1 MRLRGLI
8 PTTALLVALAASAF
22 AQALPNLN
30 SLRVRYN
37 TQKSTVKP
45 DGELKVQID
54 ANDKAIA
61 EASRQG
67 QTGELRRLYAKGMAL
82 LAKRPWTDVE
92 DFQSSLVLRTS
103 AVVHDSSRP
112 ATVRLEQIFAP
123 SATLTQPLT
132 AVATIRPAGAPGA
145 TAPAVEVARFDS
157 IPRDLRESP
166 FLMDLDLSKVA
177 DGAHVLDV
185 AVKDGERDMGTV
197 SLRLFLHNGL
207 DDRLRQL
214 MALQA
219 APDVQASLR
228 YPADY
233 IRKIN
238 RGLVELGAFNVS
250 AEIAAAE
257 TVAAAV
263 KGGKHP
269 FTGRTGGFERH
280 YVLEAANEIMPY
292 RLYVP
297 SGYNGTRAYQLIV
310 ALHGLGANEDSFMD
324 SYARTVP
331 TLAEQRGYIV
341 AAPLGFRVDGFYGFN
356 VFNDTSTSDHRRL
369 ELSERDVMEVLS
381 RVRKDYRIDDSRIY
395 LMGHSMGAIGTWAIG
410 AKYPEIWAAL
420 APFSGLGNP
429 ATIERMKHIPQIV
442 VHGDADPTVNVSGSR
457 NMVAAMKTHNV
468 DHVYIEVPG
477 GNHVDM
483 VVPNLPAVF
492 DFFDKKRKAPVTT
505 Q

>member
-1 MRLRGLI
+1 
-8 PTTALLVALAASAF
+8 VALATSGF
-22 AQALPNLN
+22 AQALPNL
-30 SLRVRYN
+30 SSVRVRYN
-37 TQKSTVKP
+37 TQKATVKP
-45 DGELKVQID
+45 DGELKAEID
-54 ANDKAIA
+54 AIDKAIA
-61 EASRQG
+61 EAGRQG

-82 LAKRPWTDVE
+82 LARRAWTDVE
-92 DFQSSLVLRTS
+92 EFQSSLVLRTGT
-103 AVVHDSSRP
+103 VVLDSLQP
-112 ATVRLEQIFAP
+112 AAIRLEQIFAP
-123 SATLTQPLT
+123 GVALSQPLN
-132 AVATIRPAGAPGA
+132 AVATIRPQGAGATPQPAAPPAAPGA
-145 TAPAVEVARFDS
+145 AVGSFDQ

-166 FLMDLDLSKVA
+166 FHMDLDLSKVA
-177 DGAHVLDV
+177 DGAHVLEL
-185 AVKDGERDMGTV
+185 ALKDGERAMGTV
-197 SLRLFLHNGL
+197 SLRLFLQKGL
-207 DDRLRQL
+207 DARLR
-214 MALQA
+214 ALAAVQA
-219 APDVQASLR
+219 PADVQASLR

-238 RGLVELGAFNVS
+238 RGLVELGGFNV
-250 AEIAAAE
+250 ATELAAAE
-257 TVAAAV
+257 SVAAAV
-263 KGGKHP
+263 KSGKHP

-280 YVLEAANEIMPY
+280 YVLDAANEVMPY
-292 RLYVP
+292 RIFVP
-297 SGYNGTRAYQLIV
+297 TGYNGTRPYPLIV

-341 AAPLGFRVDGFYGFN
+341 VAPLGFRVDGFYGFS
-356 VFNDTSTSDHRRL
+356 VFSDASAADRRRL
-369 ELSERDVMEVLS
+369 DLSERDVMEVLS

-457 NMVAAMKTHNV
+457 NMVAAMKTHGV
-468 DHVYIEVPG
+468 DHIYVEVPG

-492 DFFDKKRKAPVTT
+492 DFFDKKRKAVSAT
-505 Q
+505 QHRD